1 METEI
6 FQGENYKKI
15 SELVEKNIAK
25 LRQNQKFNKKYLRLT
40 QALDEAESMLN
51 EQQKEKLNEIITLF
65 YETEEYYFALA
76 YSLGVKYGKDL
87 ENLTNE
93 D

>member
-40 QALDEAESMLN
+40 QALDEEESMLN